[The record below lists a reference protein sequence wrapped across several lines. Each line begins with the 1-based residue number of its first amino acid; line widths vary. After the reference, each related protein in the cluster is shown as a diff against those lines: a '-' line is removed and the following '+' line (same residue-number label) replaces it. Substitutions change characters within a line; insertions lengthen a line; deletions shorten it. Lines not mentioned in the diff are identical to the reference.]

1 MTVACSLGAKMTQN
15 GCFQAAAGKR
25 RKKFPDREMVGHK
38 LFLPGDPRL
47 KNQTV
52 RQDLYTRRI
61 DIDYFMTVACGL
73 GAKMTQMGAP
83 TPAD

>member
-1 MTVACSLGAKMTQN
+1 MTLLLKEPTKVAMPLV
-15 GCFQAAAGKR
+15 
-25 RKKFPDREMVGHK
+25 EHK

-61 DIDYFMTVACGL
+61 DINYFMTVAGGL